1 MALGGPNWF
10 WMALM
15 AAIDFSLYLKFFVGL
30 FAIINPL
37 GLLPVFVSLTGHMQ
51 PDERRKTNTTAH
63 IAVMIILMVSM
74 CMGQL
79 ILDGFGISLASFRIA
94 GGSLITLIAWSM
106 LQGKLGE
113 VKHNKQEKG
122 ELAARESIAVV
133 PLALPLMAGPGAISS
148 TIVYSSQFHTPSQ
161 LFGLSLVVVV
171 FSLFSW
177 LVFRA
182 APLLFRVMGKTGI
195 NVVTRIMGLIMMSLG
210 IEIMVA
216 GLKHMFPGL
225 M

>member
-1 MALGGPNWF
+1 MEHLE
-10 WMALM
+10 
-15 AAIDFSLYLKFFVGL
+15 FSVYLKFFIGL
-30 FAIINPL
+30 VAIINPL
-37 GLLPVFVSLTGHMQ
+37 GLLPVFVSLTNHQ
-51 PDERRKTNTTAH
+51 TPQERMKTNTTAN
-63 IAVMIILMVSM
+63 IAVMIILWVSM
-74 CMGQL
+74 FGGQM
-79 ILDGFGISLASFRIA
+79 ILDVFGISIASFRIA

-113 VKHNKQEKG
+113 VKHNKEEKG
-122 ELAARESIAVV
+122 ESIAKESIAVV

-148 TIVYSSQFHTPSQ
+148 TIVYSSQFHTPGQ

-177 LVFRA
+177 IVFRA
-182 APLLFRVMGKTGI
+182 APLLFRLMGKTGI

-216 GLKHMFPGL
+216 GIKHMFPGL

>member
-1 MALGGPNWF
+1 MEHLE
-10 WMALM
+10 
-15 AAIDFSLYLKFFVGL
+15 FSVYLKFFIGL
-30 FAIINPL
+30 VAIINPL
-37 GLLPVFVSLTGHMQ
+37 GLLPVFVSLTNHQ
-51 PDERRKTNTTAH
+51 TAQERMKTNTTAN
-63 IAVMIILMVSM
+63 IAVMIILWVSM
-74 CMGQL
+74 FGGQM
-79 ILDGFGISLASFRIA
+79 ILDVFGISIASFRIA

-113 VKHNKQEKG
+113 VKHNKEEKG
-122 ELAARESIAVV
+122 ESIAKESIAVV

-148 TIVYSSQFHTPSQ
+148 TIVYSSQFHTPGQ
-161 LFGLSLVVVV
+161 LFGLSLVVVI

-177 LVFRA
+177 AVFRA
-182 APLLFRVMGKTGI
+182 APLLFRLMGKTGI

-216 GLKHMFPGL
+216 GIKHMFPGL